1 MVFVLMALFC
11 VSDRCAHSEASAD
24 KSRAVLD
31 AWLGNIMRGIA
42 IKIEPKVIPIEDET
56 LQEVFPDER
65 FYGFYIPRWPVAIKP
80 PKELSYETIV
90 SVQRDGPVEPIRDAK
105 TLTIFLTHKLVDI
118 KNEPR
123 ARAALRA
130 SLRLAEAGAKDG
142 P

>member
-80 PKELSYETIV
+80 PKELSYETI
-90 SVQRDGPVEPIRDAK
+90 RDAK